1 MDFAEA
7 LQYMQDLT
15 KFGFNLGLERITEL
29 LNRLGN
35 PHREIK
41 AVHIGGSNGK
51 GSVSAMLGAILQA
64 GGHRVGAFCSPH
76 LHSYTERYRINGQN
90 ISEAE
95 MAALITEL
103 KPHLEA
109 MTVAGFEHPTEFE
122 VSTAI
127 AFCYFQR
134 QKVDYLILEV
144 GMGGLIDSTNVI
156 NPLLSVITNIAM
168 DHMDYLG
175 NTIAEIAAVKAGIIK
190 PGRPLVTACTGE
202 ALAVMQKTAQEKSSP
217 LYLVGRD
224 LQWQEV
230 EWSLQTQKIQ
240 VQGLKGKYVID
251 IPLKGRYQQVNAAT
265 AVLAAEVL
273 GMEPAVIAAG
283 IAKASWPARMEI
295 MQTNPLVLIDGA
307 HNVAGAEVLAQALQD
322 YSEGRKIIMVLGML
336 GDKEREKVVKIL
348 APEAEQIIVTRP
360 NNYRAGDW
368 TRLAEEAAKY
378 QPKVEKIENV
388 TQAVQRALAIA
399 QPEDFVCIT
408 GSLYMVAEAR
418 EYFL

>member
-1 MDFAEA
+1 RDFAEA

-15 KFGFNLGLERITEL
+15 KFGFNFGLERITEL
-29 LNRLGN
+29 LRRVGN
-35 PHREIK
+35 PHQEIK
-41 AVHIGGSNGK
+41 AVHIGGTNGK
-51 GSVSAMLGAILQA
+51 GSVGARLGSILQA
-64 GGHRVGAFCSPH
+64 GGYRVGAFCSPH

-90 ISEAE
+90 ISEPE

-109 MTVAGFEHPTEFE
+109 MTAEGFEHPTEFE

-144 GMGGLIDSTNVI
+144 GLGGLIDSTNVI
-156 NPLLSVITNIAM
+156 TPLLSIITNIAM

-175 NTIAEIAAVKAGIIK
+175 NTIGEIAAVKAGIIK
-190 PGRPLVTACTGE
+190 PGIPVVTACQGE
-202 ALAVMQKTAQEKSSP
+202 ALAIMQKTAQAKGSSV
-217 LYLVGRD
+217 YQVGKD
-224 LQWQEV
+224 LSWQEL
-230 EWSLQTQKIQ
+230 EWSPQTQRIQ
-240 VQGLKGKYVID
+240 IQGLQGEYPVT
-251 IPLKGRYQQVNAAT
+251 IPLKGRHQQINAAT
-265 AVLAAEVL
+265 AALAAEVL
-273 GMEPAVIAAG
+273 GFKPEVIGAG
-283 IAKASWPARMEI
+283 IAQVSWPARMEV
-295 MQTNPLVLIDGA
+295 MRQEPMVLIDGA

-322 YSEGRKIIMVLGML
+322 YSEGRKIIMVFGML

-348 APEAEQIIVTRP
+348 APLAQQIIITRP

-368 TRLAEEAAKY
+368 ESLAEESAKY
-378 QPKVEKIENV
+378 QPRVEKIEDI
-388 TQAVQRALAIA
+388 TQAVQRALALA
-399 QPEDFVCIT
+399 QPEDLICIT